1 MRTSPA
7 LWLLLAAPLLALAPL
22 ACGSDP
28 TVGGTAKAAAEDD
41 DPLALSEDL
50 VPGSLD
56 ELHARVIQPGCAGQP
71 GLCHFGQFEPNLS
84 TPALS
89 YLNLARRP
97 SLERTKQL
105 RVAPGEPEN
114 SLLIDKLRNHDV
126 ISQMPLGA
134 APLAEA
140 DIQAIEA
147 WIDGGALRRPGEAE
161 APVLNNPPQPPVLA
175 LFDEAGVRLDATG
188 PATVAPG
195 STVTFRQAVED
206 FEVADA
212 DMPFVV
218 VVASLADGR
227 NVLFSPELASGAE
240 TAICTYDAA
249 GPTLGGDV
257 LAWKYDFTIPD
268 VLDVMDPVS
277 GLRTQVPASGQSV
290 SLIAA
295 YVDGDLSKGGYLTYV
310 IVPNG
315 LVIP

>member
-1 MRTSPA
+1 MRATLA
-7 LWLLLAAPLLALAPL
+7 AGLLAFVPLLALAPL
-22 ACGSDP
+22 ACGADP
-28 TVGGTAKAAAEDD
+28 TVGGTARAAVDDD
-41 DPLALSEDL
+41 DPLALGEEL
-50 VPGSLD
+50 EPGTLD

-71 GLCHFGQFEPNLS
+71 GLCHSGQFEPNLS

-89 YLNLARRP
+89 YLNLSRRP

-105 RVAPGEPEN
+105 RVAPGESGN
-114 SLLIDKLRNHDV
+114 SLLVDKLRNHQV

-147 WIDGGALRRPGEAE
+147 WIDGGALRRPGEPE
-161 APVLNNPPQPPVLA
+161 VPILNNPPAPPVFA
-175 LFDEAGVRLDATG
+175 LFDAAGVRLDATG
-188 PATVAPG
+188 PATVAVG
-195 STVTFRQAVED
+195 ATVTFRQAVED

-212 DMPFVV
+212 NMPFVV

-227 NVLFSPELASGAE
+227 NVLFSPELADGAE
-240 TAICTYDAA
+240 TAICAYDAA

-268 VLDVMDPVS
+268 TLDLLDPAS
-277 GLRTQVPASGQSV
+277 GLRTQLPAAGQTLSV
-290 SLIAA
+290 IAA
-295 YVDGDLSKGGYLTYV
+295 YVDGDLSKGGYLTYA
-310 IVPNG
+310 ILPNW